1 MRKLRDVVIAGVG
14 LTRFDSYDGEKG
26 RPLREGYELGT
37 EAILH
42 ALQDADMEWQH
53 IQAAFCGTVYQNT
66 GSGHQAIDQI
76 GMTGIPIVNVENACS
91 SAASAFR
98 LAYQSVATELYDVVL
113 AFGYEKMPRGFIRS
127 TAWPPW
133 QRYMGFNVQP
143 ANYAKGAVRYMEEA
157 GATEE
162 DFARVTVKNRR
173 NGALNPN
180 ARFQK
185 EVTLEE
191 VLTSRLIATPMRLL
205 HCCPLADGGA
215 ALILCSKDKL
225 RSRDKVVTVAASV
238 LNSGVYGS
246 DTGGTGTTYGGGSVR
261 IHADLVEVSAAQA
274 WEMSGCGPED
284 MEVVQAYDTMAPGEL
299 WDIEKLGFCK
309 KGEAPKLLRE
319 RDLDIGGRLPVN
331 TDGGLMARGH
341 PLGATAGAQIIEIY
355 RQLRGEA
362 GPRQVPGDPKIGLAH
377 AMGAGPN
384 SAVTILKR

>member
-1 MRKLRDVVIAGVG
+1 MRKLRDVVIAGTG

-26 RPLREGYELGT
+26 RAFREGYELGT

-66 GSGHQAIDQI
+66 GSGHQAIDRI

-180 ARFQK
+180 ARFQT

-225 RSRDKVVTVAASV
+225 RSRDKVVTLAASV

-274 WEMSGCGPED
+274 WEMSGYGAED

-319 RDLDIGGRLPVN
+319 GDLDIGGRLPVN